1 MNNREVLVVVTA
13 SIILIIGVIALLG
26 NNFFNPQTI
35 ASAKITDFS
44 VEWTPFPTVV
54 GVTSISTFNV
64 TVENNGTVELAGL
77 IVTIE
82 RIANDNKTN
91 PDDYTYPT
99 SSDYNFSLS
108 LVQSK
113 TIKVYIIANM
123 IRTMEYQN
131 SHQNF
136 LATLSSNGTVLD
148 TCQLFPSAINLQQA
162 PLPTT
167 ATKPEV
173 YITDFYLNGYYNPV
187 GVVWIDMFNLTYTN
201 NGTTDV
207 DNITVTF
214 TTNSTFEISREID
227 VFEPVPNQNNTIRSF
242 VMGEPYSLG
251 NIKANE
257 TKEFIGGIW
266 NYLGDSSKVH
276 GFAFTATLKSNETL
290 LDQETVMIPALI

>member
-1 MNNREVLVVVTA
+1 MNNKDVLVVVTV
-13 SIILIIGVIALLG
+13 SIILIIGVIALSS
-26 NNFFNPQTI
+26 NNFFNPQVT
-35 ASAKITDFS
+35 SVKITDFS
-44 VEWTPFPTVV
+44 VNWTPFPTVV
-54 GVTSISTFNV
+54 GVTSVSTFNI
-64 TVENNGTVELAGL
+64 TVENNGSVELAGL

-91 PDDYTYPT
+91 PDDYMYPN
-99 SSDYNFSLS
+99 SGDYNFSLS
-108 LVQSK
+108 LAQSK
-113 TIKVYIIANM
+113 TINVYIIANM

-148 TCQLFPSAINLQQA
+148 TRQLFPSTINPQQS
-162 PLPTT
+162 PFPTT
-167 ATKPEV
+167 TTKPEV
-173 YITDFYLNGYYNPV
+173 HITDFYLNGYYNPV

-207 DNITVTF
+207 DNITINF

-227 VFEPVPNQNNTIRSF
+227 VFEPAPNQNNTIRSF

-251 NIKANE
+251 NLKANE

-276 GFAFTATLKSNETL
+276 GFAFTATLKCNDTF
-290 LDQETVMIPALI
+290 LDQATIMIPSLI